1 MRPAA
6 RTAHQSYSNNM
17 SRKYDSMTVRN
28 VEMTIEKAKG
38 GSALVVFAPE
48 ARAFEFR
55 ENHLINFPILNGN

>member
-1 MRPAA
+1 M
-6 RTAHQSYSNNM
+6 TA
-17 SRKYDSMTVRN
+17 RN

-55 ENHLINFPILNGN
+55 ENHLSNSPILSGN